1 MKEIQRERE
10 REEKNETQREIE
22 EKFRGNVGEEVDF
35 MDFSGV
41 EK

>member
-1 MKEIQRERE
+1 MKEIQREKR
-10 REEKNETQREIE
+10 NETQREIE

-35 MDFSGV
+35 VDFSGV